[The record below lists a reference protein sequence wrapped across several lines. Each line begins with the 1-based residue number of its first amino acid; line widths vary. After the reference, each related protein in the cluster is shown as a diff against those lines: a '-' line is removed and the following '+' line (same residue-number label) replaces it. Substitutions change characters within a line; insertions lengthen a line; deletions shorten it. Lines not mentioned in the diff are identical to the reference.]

1 MTWHLCHMGAGGY
14 AIRLDKGTGA
24 DEHYPNPTFSFGS
37 FPTSTWASVQPD
49 FLGLGAIMGS
59 LCASPLSAS
68 ASYPLQLSIRQFNQN
83 WTKLRVLRL

>member
-1 MTWHLCHMGAGGY
+1 MRADGHG
-14 AIRLDKGTGA
+14 IRLDKGAGA
-24 DEHYPNPTFSFGS
+24 DEHYPTFPFGS
-37 FPTSTWASVQPD
+37 FPTSTWVSVQPD

>member
-1 MTWHLCHMGAGGY
+1 MTWHLCHMRAGGH

-24 DEHYPNPTFSFGS
+24 DENHLSFSIGS